1 VNGLVSGT
9 LAVLLLI
16 GMGIYTNNIIPELS
30 ALMEPASIAGLLL
43 LVIVIGIVI
52 SGLSTYRSV
61 NKYLK
66 LKLDDLY

>member
-1 VNGLVSGT
+1 MHNRNWHKIKIQIIY
-9 LAVLLLI
+9 LA
-16 GMGIYTNNIIPELS
+16 NNIIPELS